1 MSAPLTQQQLER
13 IAKNR
18 AEALE
23 RKRKHEEGTAGLCEA
38 NKRLSSA
45 ATPRHWDGG
54 REPRWE
60 REGGW
65 TDEEQYRQAHGLS
78 GRPAWQRPSAD
89 EWVNSAPVRPQHSAI
104 NEEKQAPGSPLAP
117 SAKGNRPSAESW
129 VEEGTD
135 QVGWNA
141 GSPAP
146 LHPSYDN
153 VCGRLMTCL
162 FVSVIVSEKPQVGW
176 KVRGAPP
183 ASFAQS
189 TLSFGK
195 AGSGLSLSLPSGGAA
210 QPSEGERVREQKGG
224 RHQMPAALLKGPKGP
239 NLDRGAKNGGMSAED
254 QDEVLTQEQ
263 KIVKEKVMNGANIFL
278 TGGAGTGKSFLVQN
292 LIVALKRARGR
303 EAVAM

>member
-23 RKRKHEEGTAGLCEA
+23 RKRKHEEGAAGLGDVD
-38 NKRLSSA
+38 KRLSFA

-60 REGGW
+60 GEGGW
-65 TDEEQYRQAHGLS
+65 AAEEQYMQAHGLS

-89 EWVNSAPVRPQHSAI
+89 EWVNSAPVRPQHAAI
-104 NEEKQAPGSPLAP
+104 KEEKQAPGSPLAP

-146 LHPSYDN
+146 IHPNYDN
-153 VCGRLMTCL
+153 VCERLNDSPFCVCNCL
-162 FVSVIVSEKPQVGW
+162 CERPQVGW
-176 KVRGAPP
+176 KVRTPP

-195 AGSGLSLSLPSGGAA
+195 TGSGLSLSLPSGGAA
-210 QPSEGERVREQKGG
+210 QPSEGGRERGHKGG
-224 RHQMPAALLKGPKGP
+224 RHQMPAALIKLE
-239 NLDRGAKNGGMSAED
+239 RGAKNGGMSAED

-263 KIVKEKVMNGANIFL
+263 KMVKERVMLGANIFL